1 MYSMLNNVGLNNSC
15 DNEEYLSKGLCL
27 LLMQKTKDLEDQFLD
42 LYARQKAPKPIF
54 PPKPNTP
61 DEFWC
66 KTFKEDQSED
76 WRKSSSSAEIECYLT
91 S

>member
-1 MYSMLNNVGLNNSC
+1 MLTI
-15 DNEEYLSKGLCL
+15 
-27 LLMQKTKDLEDQFLD
+27 TKDLEDQFLD

-66 KTFKEDQSED
+66 NTFKEDQSED
-76 WRKSSSSAEIECYLT
+76 WRKSSSSA
-91 S
+91 

>member
-1 MYSMLNNVGLNNSC
+1 MLNNVGLNNSC

-66 KTFKEDQSED
+66 NTFKEDQSED

>member
-42 LYARQKAPKPIF
+42 LYARQKAPKP
-54 PPKPNTP
+54 NTP